1 MANLGNGGRTGNGG
15 SNGLS
20 PKSTAEQK
28 IAKLGATKVRALQRE
43 LGILFPFISPIT
55 LSEFSRIYGSDLI
68 KAMSSVDSTKGLKKY
83 IHDHC
88 KVWLK
93 QNTIGVTGHVPA
105 SWGRL
110 ELVQSGKF
118 SHHPKTK
125 R

>member
-1 MANLGNGGRTGNGG
+1 MANLGKGGRTGNGG
-15 SNGLS
+15 SNGLA
-20 PKSTAEQK
+20 PKSTAKQRL
-28 IAKLGATKVRALQRE
+28 AKLNATQVSALQRE
-43 LGILFPFISPIT
+43 LEILFPLIPTIT

-68 KAMSSVDSTKGLKKY
+68 KAMNSVDSIKGLKKY

-93 QNTIGVTGHVPA
+93 QNTSGFTGHVPA

-118 SHHPKTK
+118 LRAPKIK
-125 R
+125 

>member
-20 PKSTAEQK
+20 SKSTPEQK
-28 IAKLGATKVRALQRE
+28 LSKLNATQVRALQRE
-43 LGILFPFISPIT
+43 LGILFPLLSPLI
-55 LSEFSRIYGSDLI
+55 LSEFSRVYGLEFI
-68 KAMSSVDSTKGLKKY
+68 KVMNSVDSTTGLKRY

-93 QNTIGVTGHVPA
+93 QNTAGFSGHVPA

-110 ELVQSGKF
+110 ELTQSGKF
-118 SHHPKTK
+118 LRAPKTK
-125 R
+125 